1 MSNTC
6 IAGPEC
12 TYMIQ
17 STKLS
22 NSVVVQSTVQ
32 GNTEN
37 GGKGEKISSPNE
49 YHASALIKD
58 FLLENS
64 RAFRELTELRTK
76 GWQATGGDRYFQ
88 DRRDKADN
96 ADEKQAR
103 GFFTMT
109 CEIGDELDKATS
121 VITFAAS
128 GGNGRP
134 RILDMG
140 MAPGGF
146 TATVLKKHPAATVRG
161 MTLPV
166 DVGGLAVMVPQWNA
180 DHRVQ
185 IKFVDITMLA
195 DEMGVPATSIPAA
208 HPDSAHFSSE
218 RPFLDEKFDL
228 IFCGAAV
235 QRAHPRA
242 EYRESRERLR
252 LTISQLV
259 VALQRIREN
268 RSLVV
273 LLHKPE
279 AWNTMELINMFMC
292 FSKVRLFKPRRRHA
306 IRSSFYMIATKIYP
320 QTEAAQSAIHKW
332 KTQWEITTFQ
342 TDSALSALVYISED
356 YIHDILA
363 EFGPQFISLATP
375 IWKTQAYKLRKASF
389 M

>member
-1 MSNTC
+1 MKHARSSMSKFIN
-6 IAGPEC
+6 
-12 TYMIQ
+12 Y
-17 STKLS
+17 KL
-22 NSVVVQSTVQ
+22 
-32 GNTEN
+32 
-37 GGKGEKISSPNE
+37 
-49 YHASALIKD
+49 
-58 FLLENS
+58 LLT
-64 RAFRELTELRTK
+64 FCK
-76 GWQATGGDRYFQ
+76 GWKATEGDQYFQ

-96 ADEKQAR
+96 ADEKQAQ
-103 GFFTMT
+103 GFFIMT

-268 RSLVV
+268 GSLVV

-279 AWNTMELINMFMC
+279 AWNTMELINMFMR
-292 FSKVRLFKPRRRHA
+292 FSKVRLFKPRRKHA
-306 IRSSFYMIATKIYP
+306 ICSSFYMVATKIYP
-320 QTEAAQSAIHKW
+320 QTEAAQSANHKW
-332 KTQWEITTFQ
+332 KTQWEIATFQ
-342 TDSALSALVYISED
+342 TDSALSALVHVSED
-356 YIHDILA
+356 HVHDMLA
-363 EFGPQFISLATP
+363 EFGPQFIGLATP
-375 IWKTQAYKLRKASF
+375 IWKIQASKLRRAPFLMKGEVE
-389 M
+389 